1 MIYLIYLIYLILYFY
16 VYVKLISDNR
26 SPTSRAEIQL
36 ENGNPDENNKSE
48 PKRLESR
55 NVSRETRCN
64 PAASSDTNHQPI
76 KLLYPVLDI
85 VETTIVPQSCAEE
98 SLGHQLR
105 ESPQVRGVP
114 LAPVSREDLV
124 SRSETRD
131 SNVVTVSKL
140 CDDTA
145 EDDSASASTLQHLTF
160 KDAIS
165 TEIENGK
172 SLKELKEPLLR
183 TLLCHQS
190 SSSCYLHWP
199 RRRCKV
205 IFRNDDVQCH
215 FFNATEG

>member
-1 MIYLIYLIYLILYFY
+1 MDAIAFVMDAATFTFVLLGAVAMIYLIYLIYVILYFY

-26 SPTSRAEIQL
+26 SPTSRAEIRL
-36 ENGNPDENNKSE
+36 DRRPIVDVENGNPDENNKCE

-172 SLKELKEPLLR
+172 SLK
-183 TLLCHQS
+183 
-190 SSSCYLHWP
+190 
-199 RRRCKV
+199 
-205 IFRNDDVQCH
+205 D
-215 FFNATEG
+215 